1 MKTKSEAMDEL
12 LSADP
17 DRTGTIRIPLEAGGL
32 MRRQLRGALEQ
43 CRLAFDLDE
52 YDWKESKGLL
62 ESTFYIKASGQ
73 VGELKRLV
81 MTVLDWADG

>member
-52 YDWKESKGLL
+52 YDWEESKGFL
-62 ESTFYIKASGQ
+62 ESTFYIKASGR
-73 VGELKRLV
+73 VGELQQLV
-81 MTVLDWADG
+81 ATVLGWTD